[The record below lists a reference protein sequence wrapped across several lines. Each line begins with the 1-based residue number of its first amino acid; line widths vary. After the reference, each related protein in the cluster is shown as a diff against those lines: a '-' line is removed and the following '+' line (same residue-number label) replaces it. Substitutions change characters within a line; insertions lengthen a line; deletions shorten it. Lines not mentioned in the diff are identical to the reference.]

1 MDTQDRQGLRILTVL
16 EHVCGIL
23 GIQAALV
30 LTGVINIPTMSY
42 VNTASLIHIPT
53 LLTCQLLLSS
63 AFGSAWSH
71 GQKNVDI

>member
-1 MDTQDRQGLRILTVL
+1 MDTQDRQGLRILVML

-30 LTGVINIPTMSY
+30 LTGVINIPTMSNI
-42 VNTASLIHIPT
+42 NTASLIPIPT
-53 LLTCQLLLSS
+53 LLTCQLLSS
-63 AFGSAWSH
+63 AFDSAWSH